1 MESKESGGMMAKI
14 ERFEDIIA
22 WQKARE
28 TVKEIYRVSSDGKFS
43 KDYGLRDQLR
53 RAAVSVML
61 NIAEGFA
68 RKTNKEFIQFLVI
81 AHGSAAEV
89 QSALYVALDQS
100 YISQGQFD
108 SLYKRAD
115 ETSKLIMGFSSYLR
129 SSNSHNSRSSN
140 SIDSVNSKNP
150 MNSKNSETL

>member
-1 MESKESGGMMAKI
+1 MAKI
-14 ERFEDIIA
+14 ERFEDIVA

-28 TVKEIYRVSSDGKFS
+28 LVREVYQISNDGRFA

-81 AHGSAAEV
+81 AHGSAAEM
-89 QSALYVALDQS
+89 QSALYVALDQK
-100 YISQGQFD
+100 YITQEQFAV
-108 SLYKRAD
+108 LYKLVD
-115 ETSKLIMGFSSYLR
+115 ETSKMLMGFSSYLR
-129 SSNSHNSRSSN
+129 KNSYERL
-140 SIDSVNSKNP
+140 
-150 MNSKNSETL
+150 NSKNSTNPKYSKTL

>member
-1 MESKESGGMMAKI
+1 MAKI
-14 ERFEDIIA
+14 ERFEDIVA

-28 TVKEIYRVSSDGKFS
+28 MVKEVYRVSSDGRFT

-68 RKTNKEFIQFLVI
+68 RKTSREFVQFLVV
-81 AHGSAAEV
+81 AHGSVAEV

-100 YISQGQFD
+100 YISQAQFE

-115 ETSKLIMGFSSYLR
+115 EASKLIMGFSNYLR
-129 SSNSHNSRSSN
+129 KIAPNFTNSPNSR
-140 SIDSVNSKNP
+140 
-150 MNSKNSETL
+150 NSETPGT